1 MKRYLYILMACTAA
15 ICSCDKT
22 VIDGELPSNVG
33 GKNSIEVLKSSIIFS
48 PDASEGY
55 VLVKAEGSISARSNR
70 NWCSVECFGDSVAV
84 KTSANHADL
93 SNRYAQVIIYHKK
106 DSVALNVHQEGP
118 LTASFDDSAVVLG
131 YAGGEGEIVYRSN
144 MIAEVT
150 SNVPWAT
157 AEAEK
162 DRIAVHI
169 KRNNAEEY
177 RAGVLTCR
185 LGTETYKVPVVQ
197 LDPAEILSKRNWKLE
212 GTLMDG
218 STLSLTGVL
227 SKLGSNYTMKLT
239 GDGIDWSFP
248 ASVTKNELNIPLGNS
263 IGRYE
268 TGGRNYHIIPAVGN
282 GEANGSVTTLETTG
296 TIGLSMLIDSKTGKW
311 QGTLQT
317 KPFEKQFDEPV
328 FRFEYW
334 LNSSKTGMSSG
345 GFRLKELSI
354 SQQ

>member
-1 MKRYLYILMACTAA
+1 MKRHLYILMACVA

-55 VLVKAEGSISARSNR
+55 VLVRTDGKITARSNR
-70 NWCSVECFGDSVAV
+70 DWCSVECFGDSVAV
-84 KTSANHADL
+84 KTTANHDDL
-93 SNRYAQVIIYHKK
+93 SNRYAQVFIYHKK
-106 DSVALNVHQEGP
+106 DSVALNVHQESP

-131 YAGGEGEIVYRSN
+131 YEGGDGEIIYRSN
-144 MIAEVT
+144 MTAEVT
-150 SNVPWAT
+150 SNVSWAM
-157 AEAEK
+157 AEAGK
-162 DRIAVHI
+162 DRISVHI

-177 RAGVLTCR
+177 RAGVLTCK
-185 LGTETYKVPVVQ
+185 LGSETYKVPVMQ
-197 LDPAEILSKRNWKLE
+197 LEPAEILSKRNWKLE

-218 STLSLTGVL
+218 SPLSLTGVL

-239 GDGIDWSFP
+239 GTGIDWSFP
-248 ASVTKNELNIPLGNS
+248 ASVTKNNLNIPLGNS

-268 TGGRNYHIIPAVGN
+268 ADGKSYHIIPAVGN
-282 GEANGSVTTLETTG
+282 GEANGSAATLETTG
-296 TIGLSMLIDSKTGKW
+296 TIGLSMLLDSKTGKW
-311 QGTLQT
+311 QGTLNI
-317 KPFEKQFDEPV
+317 KPFETQFEEPV

-334 LNSSKTGMSSG
+334 LNSSKIGLSTG
-345 GFRLKELSI
+345 GFRLKELNI

>member
-1 MKRYLYILMACTAA
+1 MACVAVY
-15 ICSCDKT
+15 SCDKT

-33 GKNSIEVLKSSIIFS
+33 GKNSIDVLKSSIIFS

-55 VLVKAEGSISARSNR
+55 VLVKAEGKITARSNR
-70 NWCSVECFGDSVAV
+70 DWCSVECFGDSVAV
-84 KTSANHADL
+84 RTAANHNDL

-144 MIAEVT
+144 MIADVT
-150 SNVPWAT
+150 SNVSWAT

-162 DRIAVHI
+162 GRIVVYI

-177 RAGVLTCR
+177 RAGVLTCK
-185 LGTETYKVPVVQ
+185 LGSEIYKVPVVQ
-197 LDPAEILSKRNWKLE
+197 LDPVEILSKRNWKLE

-218 STLSLTGVL
+218 SSFSLTGVI

-239 GDGIDWSFP
+239 GNSIDWSCP
-248 ASVTKNELNIPLGNS
+248 VSVIRNELSLTLGQS
-263 IGRYE
+263 IGTY
-268 TGGRNYHIIPAVGN
+268 NKYYVFPAVGE
-282 GEANGSVTTLETTG
+282 GEEIG
-296 TIGLSMLIDSKTGKW
+296 TSSSMRVSGPAGFVMSIDKDNGKW
-311 QGTLQT
+311 TGGINV
-317 KPFEKQFDEPV
+317 KPFANQFAEPV

-334 LNSSKTGMSSG
+334 VNSSLNGYSSG
-345 GFRLKELSI
+345 GFRFKELTVT
-354 SQQ
+354 QQ